1 MKEKGK
7 LEKSIEQLDDR
18 YLLEALEYKK
28 VRQPWKAGESW
39 KGRPS
44 WMAWAALAACICLLL
59 GGGWLAWKMIFTDAG
74 KEEIVSGKMPEE
86 KQERMRAETT
96 MYVDVHELLSGN
108 EGEIPIEVN
117 HQAEDKKPEGPIDE
131 TNVTGQS
138 VTITW
143 AYQGIGGDDVSY
155 ATVRELNRKLQ
166 EDGYHFSVRFKQIR
180 TPDENFMDGETYQ
193 EYLFQSDADIAF
205 TGFHSAGDH
214 SVLDAVRAGKYEPL
228 DKYLAE
234 TTYYAWLPEDL
245 WKSTTYQGQIYF
257 FPNEIAQDGGPALY
271 LRKSSF
277 TQEEAESFDGD
288 LFSLEKY
295 FAEGKVFLDASA
307 DYDFAETFGYSDYQ
321 GVLFT
326 SDGKAINPLEEER
339 CVRWLRLLNEYKAQV
354 TKKVAHN
361 WDFSLSLSFPGTGIG
376 EGNRPEDFY
385 VYQWKGYV
393 IPRLNCQTG
402 ILASSKNKR
411 EAFQFL
417 RLIRSDASY
426 AKLLLYG
433 KDYLDGTGESRYS
446 FANQLIFGLDT
457 GLTSGQQ
464 GDGLRHFSSA
474 NEKKAYYREWI
485 LASPVL
491 SLQNPEV
498 CDEMNVA
505 NDYRE
510 QLVYAKDFD
519 EMLKEAKSKT
529 RDPMQKILKE
539 LKYWDE

>member
-1 MKEKGK
+1 MKENGK
-7 LEKSIEQLDDR
+7 LEKSLDQLDDR

-28 VRQPWKAGESW
+28 VRPSW
-39 KGRPS
+39 K
-44 WMAWAALAACICLLL
+44 AWAALAACICLLL
-59 GGGWLAWKMIFTDAG
+59 GGGWLAWKTFFTDAG
-74 KEEIVSGKMPEE
+74 KEEIANAKMPEAQKE
-86 KQERMRAETT
+86 SVQAETT
-96 MYVDVHELLSGN
+96 MYVDAHELLAGN
-108 EGEIPIEVN
+108 EGELSIEVKK
-117 HQAEDKKPEGPIDE
+117 QTEDQTTIEQIDE
-131 TNVTGQS
+131 LDVAGQD
-138 VTITW
+138 VIITW
-143 AYQGIGGDDVSY
+143 AYQSIGGEDVSY
-155 ATVRELNRKLQ
+155 ATVQEINRKLK
-166 EDGYHFSVRFKQIR
+166 EDGYHFSVRFRQIR
-180 TPDENFMDGETYQ
+180 LPEGNYMDGKTYQ
-193 EYLFQSDADIAF
+193 EYLFQSGADIAF
-205 TGFHSAGDH
+205 SGFHEKGDH
-214 SVLDAVRAGKYEPL
+214 SVQDAIRAGKYEPL

-234 TTYYAWLPEDL
+234 TSYYAWLPEDL

-257 FPNEIAQDGGPALY
+257 FPNELAQDGGPALY

-295 FAEGKVFLDASA
+295 FEEGKVFLDASA

-326 SDGKAINPLEEER
+326 SDGNALNPLEEER
-339 CVRWLRLLNEYKAQV
+339 CVRWLRLLNEYKAQI
-354 TKKVAHN
+354 TQKAGYN

-402 ILASSKNKR
+402 ILASSKYKR

-426 AKLLLYG
+426 GKLLLYG
-433 KDYLDGTGESRYS
+433 KEYLDGTGESRYS

-474 NEKKAYYREWI
+474 NEKKAYYKEWI

-519 EMLKEAKSKT
+519 ETLKEAKSKT